1 MLPTYKN
8 VQAPLYNNLFEVTL
22 ISENFFI
29 SSISDIKFENT
40 LQQDIIYIKSV
51 IFLKDIENLNFS
63 DFLKDIR
70 YVTHIIYDKTGQI
83 QSQFL
88 INVEFIKIE
97 INFSHNDSDLLN
109 FNLQLYNRGSK
120 KIDTKIDNLYIKSIQ
135 RQYKLD
141 KLL

>member
-8 VQAPLYNNLFEVTL
+8 FQEPLYNNLFEVTL

-29 SSISDIKFENT
+29 SQISDIKFENT
-40 LQQDIIYIKSV
+40 LQQDTIYINSV

-63 DFLKDIR
+63 NFLKDIR

-109 FNLQLYNRGSK
+109 FNLQLYNRGGE
-120 KIDTKIDNLYIKSIQ
+120 KIQERVDDLYIKSLQ

>member
-1 MLPTYKN
+1 MLPNYKN
-8 VQAPLYNNLFEVTL
+8 EQEPLYNNLFEVTL

-29 SSISDIKFENT
+29 SQISDIKFENT
-40 LQQDIIYIKSV
+40 LQQDIIYVKSV

-97 INFSHNDSDLLN
+97 INFSYNDSNLLN
-109 FNLQLYNRGSK
+109 FNLELHNRGSQ
-120 KIDTKIDNLYIKSIQ
+120 KIYECIDDLYIKRLQ
-135 RQYKLD
+135 RHYKLD
-141 KLL
+141 KLI

>member
-1 MLPTYKN
+1 MLPNYKN
-8 VQAPLYNNLFEVTL
+8 EQEPLYNNLFEVTL

-29 SSISDIKFENT
+29 SQISDIKFENT
-40 LQQDIIYIKSV
+40 LQQDIIYVKSV

-97 INFSHNDSDLLN
+97 INFSYNDSDLLN
-109 FNLQLYNRGSK
+109 FNLELHNRGSQ
-120 KIDTKIDNLYIKSIQ
+120 KIDECIDDLYIKRLQ
-135 RQYKLD
+135 RHYKLD

>member
-1 MLPTYKN
+1 MLPNYKN
-8 VQAPLYNNLFEVTL
+8 EQEPLYNNLFEVTL

-29 SSISDIKFENT
+29 SQISDIKFENT
-40 LQQDIIYIKSV
+40 LQQDIIYVKSV
-51 IFLKDIENLNFS
+51 ILLKDIENLNFS

-97 INFSHNDSDLLN
+97 INFSYNDSNLLN
-109 FNLQLYNRGSK
+109 FNLELHNRGSQ
-120 KIDTKIDNLYIKSIQ
+120 KIYECIDDLYIKRLQ
-135 RQYKLD
+135 RHYKLD
-141 KLL
+141 KLI